1 MMQRVCIFCGSHTG
15 SRPVYIA
22 AAHEMGVALAQRGID
37 LVYGGGHVGLMG
49 ILADTVLKH
58 GGRVIGIMPQH
69 LFDKEIAHN
78 GLTEL
83 RVVGSMHERKALM
96 ATLADAF
103 IALPGG
109 YGTFEE
115 FCEILTWGQ
124 LGLHHKPCG
133 LLNVKGFYDPLLALF
148 DHAVSEGFVRE
159 IYRTMVLVDTDPT
172 QLLNRFEA
180 YQPPAIPKWMDLEQT

>member
-22 AAHEMGVALAQRGID
+22 AAHEMGVALAQRGVD